1 MKNIDLL
8 RLGEKLLISKNIPN
22 PILDAEIILSNALN
36 TSRENLLINLE
47 NKINNYKKT
56 KFLEK
61 INSRMQKVP
70 IAYLINKKEFWSTEF
85 YVDQRVLI
93 PRPDTELIVE
103 NALKLIPNNLCR
115 NILDIGSGS
124 GCILI
129 SILKERKN
137 CKGTCLD
144 ISKDALNV
152 AKFNAKMQH
161 VENRIKF
168 INTNIDNFFSYK
180 YDLIVTNPP
189 YLNKLNISNLEED
202 VKCYEPRIA
211 LDGGLDGFSE
221 INKIIKKCSSLMK
234 KNGKLI
240 IEVDEYQI
248 NKTNKLLK
256 NFGFYPN
263 FVSKD
268 LSGKNRNIISSK
280 I

>member
-103 NALKLIPNNLCR
+103 NALKFISNNLCR

-189 YLNKLNISNLEED
+189 YLKRLNISNLEED
-202 VKCYEPRIA
+202 VKCYEPKIA
-211 LDGGLDGFSE
+211 LDGGFDGFSE
-221 INKIIKKCSSLMK
+221 INKIIMKSSSLMK

-248 NKTNKLLK
+248 NKSLKLLMK
-256 NFGFYPN
+256 FGLRPN
-263 FVSKD
+263 FVSRD
-268 LSGKNRNIISSK
+268 LSGKKRNIISTK

>member
-103 NALKLIPNNLCR
+103 NALKFIPNNLCR

-240 IEVDEYQI
+240 IEVDEFQI
-248 NKTNKLLK
+248 NKTIKLLE

>member
-115 NILDIGSGS
+115 NILAIGSGS

>member
-202 VKCYEPRIA
+202 LKCYEPRIA

-221 INKIIKKCSSLMK
+221 INRIIKKCSSLMK

>member
-1 MKNIDLL
+1 MRNIDLL
-8 RLGEKLLISKNIPN
+8 RIGEKLLISKNIPN

-47 NKINNYKKT
+47 NKIDNNKKI
-56 KFLEK
+56 KFLGK
-61 INSRMQKVP
+61 INKRMQKVP
-70 IAYLINKKEFWSTEF
+70 IAYLVNKKEFCSIEF

-103 NALKLIPNNLCR
+103 NALKFIPNNLSK

-129 SILKERKN
+129 SILKARKN

-189 YLNKLNISNLEED
+189 YLKRLNISNLEED
-202 VKCYEPRIA
+202 VKCYEPKIA
-211 LDGGLDGFSE
+211 LDGGFDGFSE
-221 INKIIKKCSSLMK
+221 INKIIMKSSSLMK

-248 NKTNKLLK
+248 NKSLKLLMK
-256 NFGFYPN
+256 FGLRPN
-263 FVSKD
+263 FVSRD
-268 LSGKNRNIISSK
+268 LSGKKRNIISTK

>member
-1 MKNIDLL
+1 MRNIDLL
-8 RLGEKLLISKNIPN
+8 RIGEKLLISKNIPN

-47 NKINNYKKT
+47 NKIDNNKKI
-56 KFLEK
+56 KFLGK
-61 INSRMQKVP
+61 INKRMQKVP
-70 IAYLINKKEFWSTEF
+70 IAYLVNKKEFCSIEF

-103 NALKLIPNNLCR
+103 NALKFIPNNLSK

-129 SILKERKN
+129 SILKARKN

-248 NKTNKLLK
+248 NKTIKLLE

-263 FVSKD
+263 FVSRD

>member
-103 NALKLIPNNLCR
+103 NALKFIPNNLCR

-137 CKGTCLD
+137 CKG
-144 ISKDALNV
+144 K
-152 AKFNAKMQH
+152 
-161 VENRIKF
+161 
-168 INTNIDNFFSYK
+168 
-180 YDLIVTNPP
+180 
-189 YLNKLNISNLEED
+189 
-202 VKCYEPRIA
+202 
-211 LDGGLDGFSE
+211 
-221 INKIIKKCSSLMK
+221 
-234 KNGKLI
+234 
-240 IEVDEYQI
+240 
-248 NKTNKLLK
+248 
-256 NFGFYPN
+256 
-263 FVSKD
+263 
-268 LSGKNRNIISSK
+268 
-280 I
+280 

>member
-248 NKTNKLLK
+248 NKTIKLLE

-263 FVSKD
+263 FVSRD